1 MTLPPGPR
9 EPSLVTMLRLFRDP
23 IGFMERCVE
32 RYGKLF
38 TLRWI
43 GLGKLVYVADPE
55 LIRGIFTGDPS
66 VFHAGEANAML
77 EPVLGR
83 RSVLLLDEQQHLRQR
98 RLLLAPFHGES
109 VRRYGELMEEI
120 AAREVESWPEHA
132 AFALRPRMQA
142 VTLEVILRAVFGV
155 REGQRLERLRLS
167 IPKLLTMGNLIV
179 WLPWLRRDWVPF
191 GPWKRFVRARGAVDA
206 LLFDEIRRRRALGV
220 AGSEAAG
227 DDVLSLLLQ
236 ARYEDGSGMTDAE
249 LRDELVTLLVAG
261 HETTAT
267 GLSWAFER
275 LVRNPGA
282 LERLTR
288 ELADGDEAYLEAVV
302 KETLRVRPVVFDVG
316 RILTAP
322 ARIAG
327 YTLPARTYIVPAIT
341 AVHRSPSL
349 YAQPEAFRPERFLD
363 RQPESYA
370 WIPFGGGPRR
380 CIGAAFA
387 AFEMKVVIRAVL
399 ERARLEPAER
409 RDERVKLHNVTLV
422 PREGARV
429 VMRERL
435 APMPSH
441 GGAAR
446 RQPVGA

>member
-1 MTLPPGPR
+1 
-9 EPSLVTMLRLFRDP
+9 
-23 IGFMERCVE
+23 
-32 RYGKLF
+32 
-38 TLRWI
+38 
-43 GLGKLVYVADPE
+43 
-55 LIRGIFTGDPS
+55 
-66 VFHAGEANAML
+66 
-77 EPVLGR
+77 
-83 RSVLLLDEQQHLRQR
+83 
-98 RLLLAPFHGES
+98 
-109 VRRYGELMEEI
+109 MEEI
-120 AAREVESWPEHA
+120 TAREVEGWPEHA

-155 REGQRLERLRLS
+155 REAQRLERLRLS

-191 GPWKRFVRARGAVDA
+191 GPWKRFVRARAAVDA
-206 LLFDEIRRRRALGV
+206 LLYDEIRRRRALGATGSD
-220 AGSEAAG
+220 AGSDAAG

-282 LERLTR
+282 LERLTS
-288 ELADGDEAYLEAVV
+288 ELADGDETYLEAVV

-316 RILTAP
+316 RVLTAP

-327 YTLPARTYIVPAIT
+327 YTLPARTYVVPAIT
-341 AVHRSPSL
+341 AVHRSPGL
-349 YAQPEAFRPERFLD
+349 YPQPEAFRPERFLD
-363 RQPESYA
+363 GQPESYA

-435 APMPSH
+435 APVANH
-441 GGAAR
+441 GSAAM
-446 RQPVGA
+446 RQPVVS